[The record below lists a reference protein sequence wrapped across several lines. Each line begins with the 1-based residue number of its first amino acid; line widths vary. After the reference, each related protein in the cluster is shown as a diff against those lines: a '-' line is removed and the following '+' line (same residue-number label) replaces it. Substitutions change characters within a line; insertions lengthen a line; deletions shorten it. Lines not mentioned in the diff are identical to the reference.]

1 MNESK
6 PRGRLSEYLRQN
18 ALALVALFFGLTG
31 GVGWATHPG
40 GANTID
46 SADIING
53 EVTVADLGPD
63 TVTTNKVVDDQ
74 LRSVDVRNE
83 SLLSEDILD
92 GTIGG
97 SDIANN
103 GVLGADIDESTLGT
117 VPRAQDANQA
127 SSAQNAIIA
136 NTAISTRYLDFRRA
150 YINSNSV
157 VVPGGSQDDGNGN
170 GNSREVFVRCNVGPS
185 FLPDIALGGGA
196 FWSGN
201 PNSNSNTLENRI
213 HSAAFLGENGQP
225 ATSGLPV
232 GYRVRGEVDKD
243 GNDTLTVQVACY
255 PGT

>member
-1 MNESK
+1 MKESK
-6 PRGRLSEYLRQN
+6 PRGKFSEYLRQN
-18 ALALVALFFGLTG
+18 AIAFVALFFALTG

-40 GANTID
+40 GADTID

-53 EVTVADLGPD
+53 EVMNADLANASVGGGKIAPD
-63 TVTTNKVVDDQ
+63 AVNASKVVDNT
-74 LRSVDVRNE
+74 LRSADVLNN
-83 SLLSEDILD
+83 SLLSEDIATN
-92 GTIGG
+92 TI
-97 SDIANN
+97 
-103 GVLGADIDESTLGT
+103 VGADVDESTLGT

-136 NTAISTRYLDFRRA
+136 NTAITARYLDFRRA

-157 VVPGGSQDDGNGN
+157 VVPGGTQDDGNGN
-170 GNSREVFVRCNVGPS
+170 GVSREVFVRCNVGPS

-213 HSAAFLGENGQP
+213 HSAAFLGENGEP
-225 ATSGLPV
+225 ATGGLPV

>member
-18 ALALVALFFGLTG
+18 ALALVALFFALTG
-31 GVGWATHPG
+31 GVGWATHPDG
-40 GANTID
+40 TNTID
-46 SADIING
+46 SADIINA
-53 EVTVADLGPD
+53 EVNAADLAAASVNGGKIAPD
-63 TVTTNKVVDDQ
+63 AVNGNKVV
-74 LRSVDVRNE
+74 NN
-83 SLLSEDILD
+83 SLLGEDIATN
-92 GTIGG
+92 TIGG
-97 SDIANN
+97 VD
-103 GVLGADIDESTLGT
+103 VDESTLGT

-136 NTAISTRYLDFRRA
+136 STAISTRYLDFRRA

-213 HSAAFLGENGQP
+213 HSATFLGENGQP
-225 ATSGLPV
+225 ATGGLPV

-243 GNDTLTVQVACY
+243 GDDTLTVQVACY